1 MVAMLLGDGGSASF
15 YYPMMCGDWSG
26 MGRETLQ
33 HEGLVD
39 NEVDMFTRCIR
50 KGLHGFKGYKKIVT

>member
-1 MVAMLLGDGGSASF
+1 MVAMLLADGGSASF
-15 YYPMMCGDWSG
+15 YCPTMRRDWSG

-39 NEVDMFTRCIR
+39 NEVDMFRR
-50 KGLHGFKGYKKIVT
+50 